1 MEAMINELLDAGI
14 SVSFLGRD
22 FVQGR
27 VQCTAIW
34 WHGPTLQSVYDKA
47 KELGFLNKSNPTADR
62 RASQEEKESK

>member
-47 KELGFLNKSNPTADR
+47 KELGFLNKSNKEVDR
-62 RASQEEKESK
+62 DE